1 MAVKTKS
8 YLFRSYRALQGL
20 SQQDIAQAIGEHGYY
35 VSLVETGRAIPPL
48 ATAKKICRLLRAPM
62 EELFPELSGDS
73 RPPVKGRTLKSM

>member
-20 SQQDIAQAIGEHGYY
+20 SQQDIAQEIGEHGYY

-48 ATAKKICRLLRAPM
+48 KVAKKICKLLKAPM
-62 EELFPELSGDS
+62 GELFPELKDDS
-73 RPPVKGRTLKSM
+73 RPS